1 MNSSDRQRG
10 ASIVRYILSKL
21 RQRCQAGIN
30 DSAFS
35 KLLYPEIAL
44 ANTRNSRV
52 KSLLNGSSELTT
64 GKLVDLIKRINQNS
78 PSQNSLSPNSSSQNS
93 SSQTQAQQFES
104 PLLSAEEILM
114 LFQRLTQLTPEEKQ
128 ELGLLTGVE
137 EVLLQQALLN
147 MRLYRDRQNYE
158 TFLELYCASI
168 SLPAVPE
175 SVSDDF
181 LEQIYSRI
189 PKILATLNDLPAKT
203 NQPFL
208 QRVEA
213 SVRQEIDKILLK
225 SGMQHKQFWNKRDHT
240 AYVKRYLTAGFVER
254 LVQAVAEN
262 ELLLQDFPLYIRKI
276 TVEDL
281 GTLPLPAT
289 PTAETGL
296 FNQDLLDLDR
306 LVADR
311 RDRVAPVESRD
322 RVAQAQR
329 NIADLTSQSALS
341 VTIHFTLQPDD
352 GTRVNFSLCSSGI
365 GGTLSQIVKVI
376 NTALLGDIACL
387 QDQANGRNFFPIAHD
402 VMVNQTIIQNNTPS
416 PVWAHNLVM
425 LCQSEI
431 LAKAM
436 TESSRKREICF
447 YDQLAFGDSVGRG
460 DCCAFDF
467 LQTVAK
473 SALYARLR
481 AIKHTGVDPTEYL
494 KDLRDRIERTR
505 LLEEARRCLT
515 SYPFSSLAQE
525 GWMREL
531 FSDYWNK
538 LIPASAPQAVFDGYL
553 VIVET
558 FLQEGMYRKAHSYLR
573 RLKPVLDPL
582 ARQSTNWYES
592 FTNPQAFSSQSI
604 QFENFSG
611 SLLVRYQLCWATYY
625 YLLDRSH
632 DRATPKYFDGLSP
645 NADDRSIIH
654 AAWDAVNKAEDLAS
668 VRLEKYLIINEISQG
683 TFHPHYYLL
692 AQIYFLRLRLL
703 LFFPQLVPSDLR
715 YLPVDLRRRTT
726 NGIYAGC
733 LYLLENARLYAS
745 CDGDQELY
753 ACYTAYQSCIYLMA
767 SYLDHG
773 LTVTDGDGETRLS
786 REDCIKWARQMRD
799 HALLSYAETGRHC
812 YYQIK
817 EKSGISP
824 SLNQGVYGKYSIA
837 EIPPIR
843 EMLDQDNQKPGQH
856 ANGILYIDMELLAI
870 PRECCHSLEDNG
882 DPKERIYLFGSN
894 ACYVLVARGLY
905 HLCSNDRKEF
915 ETSLSADFPTAL
927 EWDQKFARAY
937 HLFNYACTMAED
949 GGTLEAVEGL
959 GEGDEETI
967 RVGRNFSAPET
978 PGLGTEEQIATYAR
992 SVRDLYPRRV
1002 TEIAELAKIFMATS
1016 ALLRLYV
1023 SLEDPDRLR
1032 NDFANSLSTLYR
1044 EGYCQSDL
1052 LTAKVLKN
1060 QPRFNGHLEPFL
1072 DRCVRILQSEIR
1084 RSHALTEATLPQI
1097 IEHRNRMMRHI
1108 FEGFDQEHR

>member
-1 MNSSDRQRG
+1 MNGSDRQRG
-10 ASIVRYILSKL
+10 ASIARYLLSKL

-35 KLLYPEIAL
+35 KLLYPDIPL

-52 KSLLNGSSELTT
+52 KSLLNGNSDLTT
-64 GKLVDLIKRINQNS
+64 AKLVDLIKRVNQ
-78 PSQNSLSPNSSSQNS
+78 NSSSQNS
-93 SSQTQAQQFES
+93 QSQAQQFQS

-114 LFQRLTQLTPEEKQ
+114 LFQRLIQLTPEEKQ

-147 MRLYRDRQNYE
+147 LRLYRNRQNYE
-158 TFLELYCASI
+158 TFLELYCTSI

-175 SVSDDF
+175 SVSDNF

-189 PKILATLNDLPAKT
+189 PGILATINNLSTSINPAAV
-203 NQPFL
+203 NQQFI

-213 SVRQEIDKILLK
+213 TVRQEIDKILLK
-225 SGMQHKQFWNKRDHT
+225 SGMQHKQFWNKRDHS

-262 ELLLQDFPLYIRKI
+262 EVLLQDFPLSIRKI
-276 TVEDL
+276 TIEDL

-289 PTAETGL
+289 PTAEAGL

-311 RDRVAPVESRD
+311 RDRVSPESRD

-329 NIADLTSQSALS
+329 NIADLASQSALS
-341 VTIHFTLQPDD
+341 VTIHFTLQTDD

-376 NTALLGDIACL
+376 NSALLADIACL
-387 QDQANGRNFFPIAHD
+387 RDQANGRNFFPIAHD
-402 VMVNQTIIQNNTPS
+402 VMVNQTIVQNNTPS
-416 PVWAHNLVM
+416 PVWAHSLVM

-481 AIKHTGVDPTEYL
+481 AIKHTGVDPAEYL

-505 LLEEARRCLT
+505 LLQEASRCLT
-515 SYPFSSLAQE
+515 SYPFSSLAQA
-525 GWMREL
+525 GWMRAL

-538 LIPASAPQAVFDGYL
+538 PITASAPHTVFEGYL

-558 FLQEGMYRKAHSYLR
+558 FLQEGMYRKAYAYLR
-573 RLKPVLDPL
+573 RLKPVLGQL

-592 FTNPQAFSSQSI
+592 FNNPQAFPSQSI

-611 SLLVRYQLCWATYY
+611 SLLVRYQLCRATYY

-654 AAWDAVNKAEDLAS
+654 AAWDAVNKAEDLAA
-668 VRLEKYLIINEISQG
+668 VRLDKYLIINEISQG

-703 LFFPQLVPSDLR
+703 LFFPQLVPSDPR

-726 NGIYAGC
+726 NAIYAGC
-733 LYLLENARLYAS
+733 LYLLENARLYAA
-745 CDGDQELY
+745 CDGNQELY
-753 ACYTAYQSCIYLMA
+753 ACYTAYQSCIYMMA
-767 SYLDHG
+767 SYLDRG
-773 LTVTDGDGETRLS
+773 LTLAHGDRETRLS
-786 REDCIKWARQMRD
+786 SADCMKWARQMRD

-843 EMLDQDNQKPGQH
+843 EMLDQDKEKPGQH
-856 ANGILYIDMELLAI
+856 ENGILYIDMELLAI

-894 ACYVLVARGLY
+894 ACYILFARGLY
-905 HLCSNDRKEF
+905 HLCSHDRKEF

-949 GGTLEAVEGL
+949 GGTLEAVEG
-959 GEGDEETI
+959 DEEAI

-978 PGLGTEEQIATYAR
+978 TELGTEEQISTYAR

-1023 SLEDPDRLR
+1023 SLEDPERLK
-1032 NDFANSLSTLYR
+1032 NDFAEPLSTLYR
-1044 EGYCQSDL
+1044 EGYCQADVL
-1052 LTAKVLKN
+1052 AKVLKN

-1072 DRCVRILQSEIR
+1072 GRCVRILQSEIR
-1084 RSHALTEATLPQI
+1084 RSQPLTATTLSQI
-1097 IEHRNRMMRHI
+1097 TEHRTRIMRHI
-1108 FEGFDQEHR
+1108 FEGFDQEPH